1 MADRNMKELEGEA
14 RAQAD
19 RLATTVMDADTDDA
33 QLSAAVLAGLGIV
46 ALCSIAASLERLTA
60 VFAPPADGAD

>member
-1 MADRNMKELEGEA
+1 MADKSMADLEREA
-14 RAQAD
+14 RGQAD

-33 QLSAAVLAGLGIV
+33 QLSAAVLAGLGVV

-60 VFAPPADGAD
+60 VFAPVDGDA